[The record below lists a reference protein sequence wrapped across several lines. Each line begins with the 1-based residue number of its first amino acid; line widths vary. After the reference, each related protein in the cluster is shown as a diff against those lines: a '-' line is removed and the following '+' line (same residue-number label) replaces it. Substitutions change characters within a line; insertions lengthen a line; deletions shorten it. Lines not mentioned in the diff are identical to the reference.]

1 MYELN
6 MKTVRYVRDE
16 DLIELVE
23 RFKEIFMEDIED
35 IVMVMVEPNV

>member
-6 MKTVRYVRDE
+6 MKTVRNVRDE